1 MDSKNKLVISLGHN
15 QLCKMRG
22 GTSNI
27 LGADATTTAEDD
39 RIAADIKFYWLQP
52 EIHRKRAENIHSRVT
67 SGGKFFCWSPFVA
80 GGARDDK
87 TCKGRSCVCLN
98 NSIISFAT
106 LKAPRGAL
114 TLRATSKSTHSLQL
128 APTLKQ

>member
-15 QLCKMRG
+15 QLAAKLRHLDNE
-22 GTSNI
+22 TDDDQTYKVLLRERS
-27 LGADATTTAEDD
+27 GAE
-39 RIAADIKFYWLQP
+39 
-52 EIHRKRAENIHSRVT
+52 RKSAENTHTHRVT

-80 GGARDDK
+80 GGARDNK

-98 NSIISFAT
+98 NSIISFGRATT
-106 LKAPRGAL
+106 LKAQRGAL
-114 TLRATSKSTHSLQL
+114 TARAIPQRALTLYRDF